1 VAEATGAAVVTTPAG
16 KGTFPE
22 DHPQAGGV
30 FGNFGTTL
38 ANDLLGTADVVVVV
52 GSKLGPSDTANE
64 ATGILDPS
72 RQRIVQV
79 DIEPLHASWTM
90 PTAEVVVADAG
101 AALDGVLD
109 AFASEPLAAETVHE
123 RRSAIGERARTV
135 AAGEP
140 SSADS
145 ATSPLH
151 PQRAIAELRAALPD
165 DVIVTCDAG
174 ENRLLMSRYFTSRR
188 TGGYLQPA
196 GAGGM
201 GYAIP
206 AAIGAKTAHPDRVV
220 VAVCGDGG
228 FSMSLPAL
236 LTAVEE
242 GLPIVVVVLDNG
254 ILGWV
259 QHSQR
264 ARGEL
269 EFKSTLHKF
278 DYAGIAEAAGFAAW
292 RVSDPGELE
301 AAVGAAVAADRPAI
315 VVAQVSTEQTFV
327 DLRTPHLAGAAPVR
341 R

>member
-1 VAEATGAAVVTTPAG
+1 
-16 KGTFPE
+16 
-22 DHPQAGGV
+22 
-30 FGNFGTTL
+30 
-38 ANDLLGTADVVVVV
+38 
-52 GSKLGPSDTANE
+52 
-64 ATGILDPS
+64 
-72 RQRIVQV
+72 
-79 DIEPLHASWTM
+79 
-90 PTAEVVVADAG
+90 
-101 AALDGVLD
+101 
-109 AFASEPLAAETVHE
+109 
-123 RRSAIGERARTV
+123 
-135 AAGEP
+135 
-140 SSADS
+140 
-145 ATSPLH
+145 
-151 PQRAIAELRAALPD
+151 
-165 DVIVTCDAG
+165 
-174 ENRLLMSRYFTSRR
+174 
-188 TGGYLQPA
+188 
-196 GAGGM
+196 
-201 GYAIP
+201 
-206 AAIGAKTAHPDRVV
+206 
-220 VAVCGDGG
+220 
-228 FSMSLPAL
+228 MSLPAL